1 MTLPVFQSELAG
13 ELFKNPY
20 NFGFLNLAE
29 TAKERELEAAILANI
44 IDPLVESEKNI
55 WMLGFEFLLE
65 GFKKAGA
72 KAFDLRYNFEVKFEK
87 YRYLIVQQRTSNIDE
102 RSYSQIH
109 TQEELKVIAD
119 KFVEMIVDDITRR
132 LEYISKSNQAKNQ

>member
-1 MTLPVFQSELAG
+1 
-13 ELFKNPY
+13 
-20 NFGFLNLAE
+20 
-29 TAKERELEAAILANI
+29 
-44 IDPLVESEKNI
+44 
-55 WMLGFEFLLE
+55 MLGFEFLLE